1 MFKKYFQGFKEHFQL
16 LVAAMGVSGFVMFIF
31 LMLTLLTGGCA
42 SEKKDDG
49 NLKIVTSFYPMYL
62 ATMNVTRGVEGVEV
76 VNLTPPQTGCLH
88 DYQLTPEDMKLL
100 ETADIFVINGLGME
114 SFLDK
119 VTEARPDL
127 KIINASDSPE
137 IVPIME
143 NGQPNPHVWTSITY
157 AIQQVKNIS
166 SKLCELDPARAEKYK
181 RYTLEYVDELTT
193 LRDEMHISLDTLPN
207 KDIVTFHEAFPYLA
221 AEFKLNI
228 VAVIE
233 REPGTEPTPQELA
246 ETIEKINALP
256 NKVIFTEPQYSPKA
270 AETIARE
277 TGAKIFELDPIVT
290 GEAKPEKLMDY
301 VDRMLNNTVTLIKAL
316 Q

>member
-1 MFKKYFQGFKEHFQL
+1 MKKIFVALIL
-16 LVAAMGVSGFVMFIF
+16 LT
-31 LMLTLLTGGCA
+31 LMLTGCG

-49 NLKIVTSFYPMYL
+49 TLKIVTSFYPMYL
-62 ATMNVTRGVEGVEV
+62 DVMNITRGVEGVEV

-88 DYQLTPEDMKLL
+88 DYQLTPEDMKNL
-100 ETADIFVINGLGME
+100 EGADILVVNGLGME

-119 VTEARPDL
+119 VTAENPNL
-127 KIINASDSPE
+127 KIIDASDTPD
-137 IVPIME
+137 ITPIME
-143 NGQPNPHVWTSITY
+143 DGEPNPHVWTSITY
-157 AIQQVKNIS
+157 SIAQVKNIN

-181 RYTLEYVDELTT
+181 RHTLDYVDELTT
-193 LRDEMHISLDTLPN
+193 LRDEMHMSLEMLPN
-207 KDIVTFHEAFPYLA
+207 KDIVTFHEAFPYFA
-221 AEFKLNI
+221 AEFGLNI

-246 ETIEKINALP
+246 ETIDKLNTLP

-290 GEAKPEKLMDY
+290 GEAKPENLLDY

>member
-1 MFKKYFQGFKEHFQL
+1 MKKFL
-16 LVAAMGVSGFVMFIF
+16 LILLMILTVSGC
-31 LMLTLLTGGCA
+31 G

-49 NLKIVTSFYPMYL
+49 NLKIVTSFYPIYL
-62 ATMNVTRGVEGVEV
+62 ETMNVTRGVEGVEV
-76 VNLTPPQTGCLH
+76 VNMTPPQTGCLH

-100 ETADIFVINGLGME
+100 ETADIFVVNGLGME

-119 VTEARPDL
+119 VIEARPNL

-143 NGQPNPHVWTSITY
+143 DGVPNPHVWLSITY

-166 SKLCELDPARAEKYK
+166 SKLCELDPKHTDAYK
-181 RYTLEYVDELTT
+181 RHTLDYVDELTT
-193 LRDEMHISLDTLPN
+193 LRDELQLSMAMLPN

-221 AEFKLNI
+221 AEFGLN
-228 VAVIE
+228 VAAVIE

-246 ETIEKINALP
+246 ETIEKINSLP
-256 NKVIFTEPQYSPKA
+256 VKVIFTEPQYSPKA

-277 TGAKIFELDPIVT
+277 TGAQIFELDPIVT
-290 GEAKPEKLMDY
+290 GEAKPEHLLDY
-301 VDRMLNNTVTLIKAL
+301 VDRMLTNALTLAKAL

>member
-1 MFKKYFQGFKEHFQL
+1 MKKILSLALIVLTFAL
-16 LVAAMGVSGFVMFIF
+16 SGC
-31 LMLTLLTGGCA
+31 G
-42 SEKKDDG
+42 SEKKNE
-49 NLKIVTSFYPMYL
+49 NLKIVTSFYPIYL
-62 ATMNVTRGVEGVEV
+62 DALNITRGISGVEV

-88 DYQLTPEDMKLL
+88 DYQLTPEDMKTL
-100 ETADIFVINGLGME
+100 ETADIFIVNGLGME

-119 VTEARPDL
+119 VIETHPNL

-143 NGQPNPHVWTSITY
+143 DGVPNPHVWMSITY

-166 SKLCELDPARAEKYK
+166 SKLSEFDPDRADKY
-181 RYTLEYVDELTT
+181 RMHALEYVDELTT
-193 LRDEMHISLDTLPN
+193 LRDEMHISLTMLTN
-207 KDIVTFHEAFPYLA
+207 KDIVTFHEAFPYFA
-221 AEFKLNI
+221 AEFNLNI
-228 VAVIE
+228 AAVIE

-256 NKVIFTEPQYSPKA
+256 VKVIFTEPQYSPKA

-277 TGAKIFELDPIVT
+277 TGAQIFQLDPIVT
-290 GEAKPEKLMDY
+290 GEAKPENLMDY
-301 VDRMLNNTVTLIKAL
+301 VDRMLNNLLTLVKAL